1 MPEPLAV
8 AFVEVRPE
16 VDDFRSDLEQQVQ
29 ASEAADIPI
38 RSTVELEGIPEA
50 RREIEGLGRDLR
62 SATSGGLQQ
71 QLQIEG
77 LESATSEI
85 DALADASGS
94 LGTTLNDTAT
104 AASGVVD
111 TANLLARSSRAT
123 RDILREEQQQLR
135 ATTLEEEK
143 LVRVR
148 SGRAIGLAGLRFAGI
163 GLAAG
168 TALFAGTRAVRELG
182 EALAVTGDEAG
193 TTEGRLR
200 NLGSALLSG
209 DIVGAFQALTDN
221 TRTFSAAQ
229 LVLINQT
236 PELADALRDLG
247 EAGNIA
253 RSTAEALAS
262 LAEPPQF
269 LQTAL
274 AREQAQGDIPGQIE
288 ALEQQLAFFKQA
300 EDTARQIAQS
310 AEQRNAILEP
320 IFAAERRL
328 KDQLADLRTG
338 TTDTGARAGVS
349 AAGASAADQLAD
361 ELRNLNTE
369 KEKLSREL
377 PGADDAGTELADL
390 RDRLESVNRKIE
402 EETARV
408 RSEQQRHVDE
418 VNRSMRGDR
427 AEHFEALEIA
437 EVDRSELQAL
447 QRERAQL
454 VAAIATKQVAADQLE
469 GDKDRL
475 RTVNEQI
482 EAVQRELKEEQ
493 ARHAEE
499 MRAATLQRLR
509 IDTLEAEVFGTPADE
524 RAALQAEAAA
534 IEQQLANKNIS
545 ADERERLLGQ
555 LRAINGRIEAAQRG
569 LAAEAERHA
578 REMEQAQAD
587 ADQAFIDSLS
597 DAQHDANRNRARI
610 EASAQL
616 TDDIRLSE
624 ELQAIFQRQIAAAR
638 KTIRDQKLKQDT
650 IADLQDQLR
659 DEEQNERSL
668 RQQQR
673 REQLDRRE
681 ESLDLDIQ
689 LAAARDNRSAEIRAH
704 QAKIE
709 YLQERIRHTR
719 EGTNQ
724 RKRLRLEIAQER
736 AEIKRLQEE
745 TKDAAEDQ
753 GASFDQ
759 LAADFLANLQGANA
773 NFASNVLPP
782 GTQITRPAPTSE
794 PEPVPR
800 PPVRPAAARQAGD
813 EVPSPFEQGRASGT
827 RSQADVAQ
835 ELRDARGAPQ
845 SQSQGAEL
853 IDLSRQT
860 LRTLREIRTGLGH
873 TEASNSRRLNRH
885 SVEAGV
891 D

>member
-77 LESATSEI
+77 LESATTEI

-148 SGRAIGLAGLRFAGI
+148 SGRAVGVAGLRFAGI

-168 TALFAGTRAVRELG
+168 AALFAGTRAVRELG
-182 EALAVTGDEAG
+182 DALAVTGDEAG

-200 NLGSALLSG
+200 NLGAALLSG
-209 DIVGAFQALTDN
+209 DIVGAFKALTDN
-221 TRTFSAAQ
+221 TKTYNEQQ
-229 LVLINQT
+229 LITINQT
-236 PELADALRDLG
+236 PELADALNELG

-253 RSTAEALAS
+253 RSTAEALAG

-274 AREQAQGDIPGQIE
+274 AREQAQGDVSGQIE
-288 ALEQQLAFFKQA
+288 ALEQQLAFFKEA
-300 EDTARQIAQS
+300 EDIARQIAQS
-310 AEQRNAILEP
+310 AEQRNTILEP

-328 KDQLADLRTG
+328 KDQLADLRSG
-338 TTDTGARAGVS
+338 TTDTGARTGV
-349 AAGASAADQLAD
+349 AATGASAADQLAD
-361 ELRNLNTE
+361 ELRNLNAE
-369 KEKLSREL
+369 KEKLAREL
-377 PGADDAGTELADL
+377 PGADDAGSELADL
-390 RDRLESVNRKIE
+390 RDRLENVNRKIE

-408 RSEQQRHVDE
+408 RGEQQRHVDE

-493 ARHAEE
+493 SRHAEE

-534 IEQQLANKNIS
+534 IEEQLANKNIS
-545 ADERERLLGQ
+545 ANERERLLGQ
-555 LRAINGRIEAAQRG
+555 LRAINGRIEAAQQG

-578 REMEQAQAD
+578 REMEQRQAE

-597 DAQHDANRNRARI
+597 DAQRDANRNRARI

-624 ELQAIFQRQIAAAR
+624 DLQAIFQRQIAAAR
-638 KTIRDQKLKQDT
+638 KTIRDQRLKQST

-853 IDLSRQT
+853 IDLTRQT

-873 TEASNSRRLNRH
+873 TEASNSRRLTRH